1 MRILVTGASG
11 YIGHQL
17 ADKLSVA
24 GHDVTCM
31 VRNAARSPQ
40 LHSSQIK
47 FVEADALQA
56 KTLSA
61 ALKGI
66 DVPTTLFTR
75 CPGGLKALNRVTGR
89 PLTTSLQRRSSAAC
103 NV

>member
-11 YIGHQL
+11 YIGRQL

-31 VRNAARSPQ
+31 VRNAARTPQ

-47 FVEADALQA
+47 FIEADALQA
-56 KTLSA
+56 ETLPP

-66 DVPTTLFTR
+66 DVAYYLIH
-75 CPGGLKALNRVTGR
+75 
-89 PLTTSLQRRSSAAC
+89 
-103 NV
+103 